1 LNMLGNTI
9 IQLKGH
15 EDEYYHFEAPKSII
29 HNVIVGKLW
38 IDHVGDITVSCI
50 GTKRKCDLQ
59 FKACGWFSKSFREVH
74 GNVVNDKGRDVFN
87 VYAKWNDRII
97 ATRLA
102 NSKVIIDD
110 EDYIFEKNQDYIIW
124 KNTLTQ
130 DTSPEFKKWKFSET
144 TVKLIQMNNSLIGK
158 LPKSDSRLRYDR
170 IALQNREVKRA
181 GKEKYKLEDIQRRK
195 RKYRHSNNEE
205 FVPKYFEKST
215 INDYEYW
222 QYNGVYDKE
231 RKGRI
236 KQYKKDKDKNI
247 EYTVEFCVD
256 DIDYKDDDDPTEE
269 GKKSS
274 SSEEF
279 QEIPEDE
286 NENEDIEL
294 PEPEFVPDD

>member
-1 LNMLGNTI
+1 
-9 IQLKGH
+9 
-15 EDEYYHFEAPKSII
+15 
-29 HNVIVGKLW
+29 
-38 IDHVGDITVSCI
+38 
-50 GTKRKCDLQ
+50 
-59 FKACGWFSKSFREVH
+59 
-74 GNVVNDKGRDVFN
+74 
-87 VYAKWNDRII
+87 
-97 ATRLA
+97 
-102 NSKVIIDD
+102 
-110 EDYIFEKNQDYIIW
+110 
-124 KNTLTQ
+124 
-130 DTSPEFKKWKFSET
+130 
-144 TVKLIQMNNSLIGK
+144 MNNSLIGK

-231 RKGRI
+231 RKERI